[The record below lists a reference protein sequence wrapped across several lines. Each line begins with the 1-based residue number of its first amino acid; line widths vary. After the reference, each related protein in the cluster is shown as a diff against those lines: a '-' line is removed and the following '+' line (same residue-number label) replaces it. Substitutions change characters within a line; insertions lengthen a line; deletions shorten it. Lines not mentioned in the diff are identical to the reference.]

1 MRTIAMLAAV
11 ALGAAAIPAGAVEQ
25 VPAFDACQV
34 FTQAD
39 AEAALGGPAQPPP
52 ENPKVKQRPKVIPA
66 CTYTASREG
75 KVLVA
80 GAHFRF
86 GKTDAEAD
94 RAFEESRLQLQ
105 TKPFLI
111 RGADAAFWSARTGE
125 MNVRKG
131 RTWVSL
137 AVGPEKPAD
146 RDMDVARK
154 AAEAL
159 VKKL

>member
-1 MRTIAMLAAV
+1 MRSIAM
-11 ALGAAAIPAGAVEQ
+11 AAAATLCAALLPATAADQ
-25 VPAFDACQV
+25 TPAFDACQV

-39 AEAALGGPAQPPP
+39 AEAALGTPAQPPVD
-52 ENPKVKQRPKVIPA
+52 NPKVKKPKVIPV
-66 CTYTASREG
+66 CTYSATREG
-75 KVLVA
+75 KAVLA
-80 GAHFRF
+80 AAHFRF

-111 RGADAAFWSARTGE
+111 RGADAAFWSGRTGE
-125 MNVRKG
+125 MNIRKG
-131 RTWVSL
+131 RTWVAL